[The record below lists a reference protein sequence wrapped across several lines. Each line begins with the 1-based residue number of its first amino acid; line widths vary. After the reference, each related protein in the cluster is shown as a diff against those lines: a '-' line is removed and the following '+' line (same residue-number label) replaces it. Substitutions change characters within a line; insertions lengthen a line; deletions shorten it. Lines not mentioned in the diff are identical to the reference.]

1 MGKGLSLSANEKA
14 VVGRLVKV
22 EGQAGGEECP
32 GQNSLSTCLKPGSSG
47 ERELHLR
54 KCLPQTGP

>member
-22 EGQAGGEECP
+22 EGQAGEKSVLVKTLC
-32 GQNSLSTCLKPGSSG
+32 QLASSQDHLGSG
-47 ERELHLR
+47 NF
-54 KCLPQTGP
+54 T